1 MADGERRQRVIT
13 STPRISP
20 EEIANRA
27 FGSSFRG
34 YAEHEVRAFL
44 GRVAEELTSAR
55 EREEQILMTLDDLEE
70 QLRAPKP
77 LDEQELLEALGEET
91 ARLLRA
97 AREASADIRR
107 KAEER
112 SASVMEEAQT
122 EAHRLR
128 TDAAEI
134 LAVRS
139 QEAEG
144 VAAEI
149 VGDAEARAAEIRAAN
164 EAASEDQRQRA
175 EEEAVA
181 IVESSRIQGREMLDE
196 ARIARERVL
205 TDLGRRRSLLQA
217 QIEELRQGRDRLLDA
232 YRVVK
237 RTFLDATEA
246 LSQVEARA
254 AADRAQANAA
264 APAGQIDVGD
274 IEGTTA
280 GAGEFDDLSASEA
293 TAPSSD
299 LPDVDSLFARLRA
312 GQDPDEAP
320 EPEAGKSSEPE
331 AVESSEPEATAP
343 AADEPAIDEPAIGVP
358 AIGVVEGGVLEEEPL
373 GAESD
378 SSEVTEP
385 EHRAD
390 PHSRPESDS
399 AQEVPTAAD
408 AWRSRHIAAVEPLH
422 ARSRAPGQADG
433 SGRAERVAGR
443 SSPLQGAAD
452 GCSRCSPT
460 TTRRSRRGR
469 ACCARHSTR
478 RTPRDGMP
486 SVRRPSPRPSRCCAK
501 PRRASRSRCA
511 SASDPRSTMPTPMRC
526 TAWSNASAP
535 ATANGRTN
543 DSNARWVT
551 HSSWRGRA
559 ACTTAS
565 PTERSCV
572 GSHSPKVVAP
582 TATTTRSSRP

>member
-149 VGDAEARAAEIRAAN
+149 VGDAEARAAEIRAVN

-254 AADRAQANAA
+254 R
-264 APAGQIDVGD
+264 
-274 IEGTTA
+274 
-280 GAGEFDDLSASEA
+280 
-293 TAPSSD
+293 
-299 LPDVDSLFARLRA
+299 RLIVR
-312 GQDPDEAP
+312 
-320 EPEAGKSSEPE
+320 
-331 AVESSEPEATAP
+331 
-343 AADEPAIDEPAIGVP
+343 
-358 AIGVVEGGVLEEEPL
+358 
-373 GAESD
+373 
-378 SSEVTEP
+378 
-385 EHRAD
+385 
-390 PHSRPESDS
+390 
-399 AQEVPTAAD
+399 
-408 AWRSRHIAAVEPLH
+408 
-422 ARSRAPGQADG
+422 
-433 SGRAERVAGR
+433 
-443 SSPLQGAAD
+443 
-452 GCSRCSPT
+452 
-460 TTRRSRRGR
+460 
-469 ACCARHSTR
+469 R
-478 RTPRDGMP
+478 RTPRP
-486 SVRRPSPRPSRCCAK
+486 PPVSPTSATSKVQLRA
-501 PRRASRSRCA
+501 RAS
-511 SASDPRSTMPTPMRC
+511 STT
-526 TAWSNASAP
+526 
-535 ATANGRTN
+535 
-543 DSNARWVT
+543 
-551 HSSWRGRA
+551 
-559 ACTTAS
+559 
-565 PTERSCV
+565 
-572 GSHSPKVVAP
+572 
-582 TATTTRSSRP
+582 